1 MTIRPATALFVLAFD
16 PHASR
21 LVLHL
26 GLRIFGAAAFCRVV
40 KMRADFLEVGD
51 HSMHSITMSVSS
63 KHTMARIP

>member
-26 GLRIFGAAAFCRVV
+26 GLRIFGAAAFGR
-40 KMRADFLEVGD
+40 RIEV
-51 HSMHSITMSVSS
+51 
-63 KHTMARIP
+63 